1 VSRIEKSK
9 GNSEI
14 VSPEQS
20 FDSIVKNLELI
31 AGTDEVKKE
40 IVSTIVDILSVE
52 TKYPKYQLKP
62 VVKLLFP
69 YVGRWGKGMVEENKW
84 VVLNSL
90 WLQSLLPTIEK
101 YLKKSV
107 KKIKAE
113 IAAREAAQGKR
124 SSLDVEDLDLLSTD
138 RRALL
143 EILRN
148 QEVMAQ
154 ADQQTA
160 SQFLAELKTIS
171 QRLERPL
178 PLTIPSKPENA
189 RDEYALSYNERRSQ
203 FHGREGEM
211 SDLKAFLDS
220 EGMVRWWLIWGGGG
234 SGKSRLALEFTLSLQ
249 YSGWRAGWFKSA
261 HGLHEY
267 VIDKGWRPDCPT
279 FIVIDYVAGRA
290 ESVARAITHLEQ
302 NRDSLK
308 HPVRLLLLEREG
320 LDTAPWA
327 RQWATGSDIIH
338 LMSALHKNQDR
349 EIGRITDDDLWAIV
363 HSFAPDN
370 KNRKG
375 TLEALS
381 RMDEQKRPLF
391 AMLTGLAMQEGKDP
405 MGWSREEIL
414 GWFMDREENLFWKRD
429 KVTEGDKLLLAL
441 ATICG
446 GIELEGDQ
454 PKTLGEMLNESDL
467 DRYRAMTG
475 QPREEGRRRRAPLTP
490 DIVGEYFVLRLFD
503 EMDDGKP
510 SNKKAWED
518 ILTTALDLRSEWDEF
533 FSRLVEDFLKDER
546 ADRLFEL
553 MENRMDGR
561 EMDGHT
567 VSFLFAFA
575 FRLIAAGKLDRAE
588 RIMGVLSH
596 LESRMSPGASV
607 IAKHHSMLSS
617 NLVIAFGEAGK
628 PEVGERIYRELVD
641 LAGKYKEEP
650 ELRMTQA
657 RAAFNLVIAFGEAE
671 KPEEGER
678 IYRELVDL
686 AAKYEKKPEIRL
698 NQVKAAVK
706 MVLAFGDAGKPEEG
720 ERIYRELVD
729 LAGKY
734 KEEPELRLNQ
744 TNAAV
749 NMVFAFGDAGKT
761 DEGERIYREIEKL
774 AVKYEKEPEIRL
786 RQARAAVNLVT
797 VFCKAGKPEE
807 GERIY
812 RELVALT
819 ERYEEEPEI
828 RLTQAEAAFN
838 LVFVFSKAGK
848 PDEGER
854 IYRELVDLLGKYP
867 DDRGLDIA
875 REELSKLI
883 KLLGDQSA

>member
-1 VSRIEKSK
+1 MSRIEKSK

-189 RDEYALSYNERRSQ
+189 MDQYALSYNERRSK
-203 FHGREGEM
+203 FHGRDAEM
-211 SDLKAFLDS
+211 SDLTAFLDS

-302 NRDSLK
+302 NRGSLK

-363 HSFAPDN
+363 HSFAQ
-370 KNRKG
+370 KNQNRDG

-405 MGWSREEIL
+405 MGWNREEIL

-446 GIELEGDQ
+446 GIELEEGDQ
-454 PKTLGEMLNESDL
+454 PETLGEMLNESDF

-475 QPREEGRRRRAPLTP
+475 QPREECRRRRAPLTP

-510 SNKKAWED
+510 INNKAWKD
-518 ILTTALDLRSEWDEF
+518 ILTTALDLRSEWMEF
-533 FSRLVEDFLKDER
+533 FARLVGDFLKDER

-567 VSFLFAFA
+567 VSFLFVFA
-575 FRLIAAGKLDRAE
+575 FRLIAAGKLDRADE
-588 RIMGVLSH
+588 IMTKL
-596 LESRMSPGASV
+596 LDMESRMPPGASE
-607 IAKHHSMLSS
+607 IAKNYSMLSQ
-617 NLVIAFGEAGK
+617 NLISS
-628 PEVGERIYRELVD
+628 Y
-641 LAGKYKEEP
+641 
-650 ELRMTQA
+650 
-657 RAAFNLVIAFGEAE
+657 
-671 KPEEGER
+671 
-678 IYRELVDL
+678 
-686 AAKYEKKPEIRL
+686 
-698 NQVKAAVK
+698 
-706 MVLAFGDAGKPEEG
+706 GDAGKPE
-720 ERIYRELVD
+720 
-729 LAGKY
+729 K
-734 KEEPELRLNQ
+734 
-744 TNAAV
+744 
-749 NMVFAFGDAGKT
+749 
-761 DEGERIYREIEKL
+761 
-774 AVKYEKEPEIRL
+774 
-786 RQARAAVNLVT
+786 
-797 VFCKAGKPEE
+797 

-812 RELVALT
+812 RELVALA
-819 ERYEEEPEI
+819 EKHEDEPEI
-828 RLTQAEAAFN
+828 RLRQSQAAFN